1 MRRGLLA
8 PGLAALVGVAVLVA
22 LGVWQLQRLAWK
34 EALIARVEARAHRLA
49 EPLPPE
55 ASWHDLRPE
64 DYEFRHVRVSGRY
77 LNEREVY
84 AFTSLSEPK
93 GPFRGPGYW
102 VFTPLV
108 LADGSAVFVNRGFV
122 PMDRVDP
129 ATRAGGQVA
138 GPVEVTGLMRAPDR
152 ASLFTP
158 VPDAARKI
166 FFLRDPAAMA
176 RAVGLA
182 RVAPFYVDAA
192 ESGPG
197 GLPQGGETRLS
208 FPNPHLGYALTWF
221 GLAAALIL
229 VFGVWARTEAAR
241 LSGPSRKAS

>member
-8 PGLAALVGVAVLVA
+8 PGLAALVGVAVLAA
-22 LGVWQLQRLAWK
+22 LGVWQLRRLAWK
-34 EALIARVEARAHRLA
+34 EALIAHVAERVHRPA

-55 ASWHDLRPE
+55 ARWSALRPE

-77 LNEREVY
+77 LGDREVH

-93 GPFRGPGYW
+93 GPFGGPGYW

-108 LADGSAVFVNRGFV
+108 LADGAAVFVNRGFV
-122 PMDRVDP
+122 PMDRKDP
-129 ATRAGGQVA
+129 ATRAGREAA

-152 ASLFTP
+152 AGLFTP
-158 VPDAARKI
+158 DPDPGKKV

-176 RAVGLA
+176 RAAGLD

-229 VFGVWARTEAAR
+229 MFGVWARAQAAR
-241 LSGPSRKAS
+241 PSRPDGRAS